1 MRDIAVPDKRITE
14 VRDSAGPGEV
24 RKDSLDPDIINA
36 IAAAG
41 DAINSAGDV
50 AESLIKIGVAAKGGA
65 DIAKKGLEK
74 IKGDKDNNA
83 GSGDASDKE

>member
-1 MRDIAVPDKRITE
+1 MRK
-14 VRDSAGPGEV
+14 G
-24 RKDSLDPDIINA
+24 SLDPDIINA
-36 IAAAG
+36 ITAAG